1 MKHFC
6 TLVDELLA
14 EKDRIN
20 PIPEGTTALIF
31 TPAGADGQEVTI
43 TDPKVISA
51 LRSAYCWTNQHLHC
65 CLPGEVEATMSVVV
79 RGARRSEE
87 PPGFTLT
94 QTCSATITLS
104 GIACTTFGRM
114 HPPPDPHMKTAV
126 RPESGMDSRSF
137 ILIRSPDSS
146 DTKLSLQRQAPSPY
160 HSHHE

>member
-14 EKDRIN
+14 EKGRIN

-87 PPGFTLT
+87 PARIYADTDV
-94 QTCSATITLS
+94 LS
-104 GIACTTFGRM
+104 NNYAFRHRLYDLWQDAST
-114 HPPPDPHMKTAV
+114 P
-126 RPESGMDSRSF
+126 
-137 ILIRSPDSS
+137 
-146 DTKLSLQRQAPSPY
+146 
-160 HSHHE
+160 